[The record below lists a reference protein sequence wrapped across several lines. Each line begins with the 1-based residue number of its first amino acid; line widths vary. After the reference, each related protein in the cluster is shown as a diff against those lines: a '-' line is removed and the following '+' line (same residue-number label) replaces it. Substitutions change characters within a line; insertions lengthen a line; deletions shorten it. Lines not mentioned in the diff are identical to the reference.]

1 MWGWV
6 YILSLSRLLFSS
18 LFVCKYLEREKK
30 NWKKKC
36 RLRIEIVPI
45 KFLFWTKKIIY
56 LLLLN
61 NCIMMLF
68 ASDLC
73 FICKYFQSRCNFVQL
88 LQVFINNLMRSLQRT
103 DAGRVKTRTFTW
115 WWWGWWWRGV
125 SVSVKSTAALF
136 WATVSFCC
144 QSLIAKEHIN
154 FSSRTGEDFTFLFIC
169 SRGFFPPFSKVF
181 HSVGQAIK
189 KKEHYH
195 VKQLR
200 PCLL

>member
-1 MWGWV
+1 MPSSNWNRADKV
-6 YILSLSRLLFSS
+6 SLLD
-18 LFVCKYLEREKK
+18 KK
-30 NWKKKC
+30 N
-36 RLRIEIVPI
+36 
-45 KFLFWTKKIIY
+45 Y

-88 LQVFINNLMRSLQRT
+88 LQVFIKNLMRSLQRT

-115 WWWGWWWRGV
+115 WWWWWWWWGGGGGGGGGWWWRGV

-154 FSSRTGEDFTFLFIC
+154 FSSRTGDDFTFLFIC
-169 SRGFFPPFSKVF
+169 SCGFLPPFSKVF

-189 KKEHYH
+189 KKQKKEHYH